1 MGEDTTVTTICL
13 WRESL
18 GEVIY
23 LRKWPSQSLSSWMFV
38 SQAYFF
44 LPYYAGPYTEECVV
58 PAGGALA
65 KPLPLRSLILGPDPG
80 ETAANR
86 INKHCSVYM
95 DIFILR
101 GKDK

>member
-1 MGEDTTVTTICL
+1 MEAELRGSDLPLEMAKP
-13 WRESL
+13 ESWS
-18 GEVIY
+18 
-23 LRKWPSQSLSSWMFV
+23 RMFV

-44 LPYYAGPYTEECVV
+44 PPCYAGPYTKECVV
-58 PAGGALA
+58 PPGGALA
-65 KPLPLRSLILGPDPG
+65 KPLPREALLGPDPG

-95 DIFILR
+95 DIFVLR

>member
-1 MGEDTTVTTICL
+1 M
-13 WRESL
+13 
-18 GEVIY
+18 IY
-23 LRKWPSQSLSSWMFV
+23 LWKRPSQSL

-44 LPYYAGPYTEECVV
+44 LPYYAGPYTEEFVV

-86 INKHCSVYM
+86 INKDCSVYM
-95 DIFILR
+95 DIFVLR